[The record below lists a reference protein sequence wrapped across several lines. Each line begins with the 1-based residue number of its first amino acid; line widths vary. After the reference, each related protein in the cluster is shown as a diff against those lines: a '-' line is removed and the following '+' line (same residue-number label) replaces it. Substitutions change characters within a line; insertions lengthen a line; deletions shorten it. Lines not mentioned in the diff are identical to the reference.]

1 MTSFM
6 TSLEA
11 RNHQN
16 INQVRM
22 FTSNNFSQPEGSEK
36 WDRVKIVCI
45 QQYNKHVQ
53 YGLSFVTMHCNEGS
67 GLAGKRNVN
76 KFTLRADSP
85 TSFSVGTLF
94 SKERENLKL
103 DVIPSTS
110 LKGAAAIREA
120 STKPSH
126 SPHRFPIVKRP
137 PTASPQPSTSKDDSN
152 DSEESKDKNRNRKNL
167 LYDDEDEA
175 PNDKIDRLIEIKQKE
190 DAEKQKLKEKA
201 DSKKATPNKTPKN
214 TNGKT
219 GNSNQVRKR
228 KTDTQPSVLDPD
240 SSKSPKN
247 RRTVD
252 VLKDVNTTPPNAGPS
267 SPTTSKQKRRS
278 SEIDESNES
287 PRKKMKGANGE
298 ERKHQTKRYEN
309 LLEGVVFVISGIQN
323 PERAQLRTSAMAL
336 GAKYKA
342 DWDRTCTHLICAFA
356 NTPKFNQVRGKG
368 KIVKKQWIIE
378 CEKQR
383 KRLPW
388 RRFCLDRRDNT
399 GNESEDEIWEEVELS
414 DRTRIYCRSGY

>member
-1 MTSFM
+1 M
-6 TSLEA
+6 
-11 RNHQN
+11 
-16 INQVRM
+16 
-22 FTSNNFSQPEGSEK
+22 
-36 WDRVKIVCI
+36 
-45 QQYNKHVQ
+45 
-53 YGLSFVTMHCNEGS
+53 
-67 GLAGKRNVN
+67 
-76 KFTLRADSP
+76 
-85 TSFSVGTLF
+85 
-94 SKERENLKL
+94 
-103 DVIPSTS
+103 
-110 LKGAAAIREA
+110 
-120 STKPSH
+120 
-126 SPHRFPIVKRP
+126 
-137 PTASPQPSTSKDDSN
+137 
-152 DSEESKDKNRNRKNL
+152 

-219 GNSNQVRKR
+219 GNCNQVRKR
-228 KTDTQPSVLDPD
+228 KTDTQATVLDPD

-252 VLKDVNTTPPNAGPS
+252 VLKDVNTSPPNAGPS

-342 DWDRTCTHLICAFA
+342 DWDRTCTHLM
-356 NTPKFNQVRGKG
+356 
-368 KIVKKQWIIE
+368 
-378 CEKQR
+378 
-383 KRLPW
+383 
-388 RRFCLDRRDNT
+388 
-399 GNESEDEIWEEVELS
+399 
-414 DRTRIYCRSGY
+414 